1 MPPNLLRL
9 KHRLQ
14 ERPYGCL
21 AACAQMLLHSLGV
34 AVEQRQLNRLFD
46 LVEIGALFSHIQRVE
61 RYGVGVSLQVGDEA
75 ALKAAIDQGIPPV
88 IFVHTG
94 QLTTYWQ
101 ENVQHAL
108 VVVGYDDE
116 HFYLNDPAFPD
127 APKEVAIDELMLAWL
142 EFDYM
147 YALITR

>member
-1 MPPNLLRL
+1 M
-9 KHRLQ
+9 
-14 ERPYGCL
+14 
-21 AACAQMLLHSLGV
+21 AACSQMVLASVGIK
-34 AVEQRQLNRLFD
+34 ATQRQLNQLLGLRNAGTRFTHIERL
-46 LVEIGALFSHIQRVE
+46 VYHKVH
-61 RYGVGVSLQVGDEA
+61 VSLQVGDEDD
-75 ALKAAIDQGIPPV
+75 LKAVIDQGIPPV

-116 HFYLNDPAFPD
+116 HFYLNDPAFLN
-127 APKEVAIDELMLAWL
+127 APQMVTVDEVMLAWL